1 MASQRGHMQKIAI
14 LSDAGQAVLSTFDLD
29 EVLKQILAILRDYFH
44 LQRTAVLLL
53 NPETQLLEMRSQSGW
68 SVESAKVSLPVG
80 TGLCGT
86 AAKLKRPVYA
96 PDVRRDPR
104 YVMSLPST
112 RSEVALPL
120 IIHDE
125 VAGVLDCQS
134 DKEDFFDPETID
146 LLTLFSTQASIALQ
160 NAKLYAREQ
169 RRAAQLEAINRIA
182 KQTTSVLDL
191 HELLEKVCRH
201 TMEAFPIDHV
211 SVLLLEE
218 GRLVLRGEQGK
229 LTLRFPRG
237 KELPPG
243 SGLCSRALALCK
255 TVLENDVTTV
265 SGYIA
270 GFDETR
276 SEVCVPLISFGET
289 LGVLT
294 LESAKPGAFQ
304 QSDVPPL
311 ESVADICANAIQNAR
326 YLEKVR
332 QLAYVDGLTGI
343 FNRRYFE
350 MRILEEIERARR
362 YESPMAVLLVDID
375 SFKRVNDE
383 YGHLLGD
390 ETLRQV
396 TSVFAHHLR
405 KMDVVCRYGGEEFAI
420 LVPETSGED
429 AMLVAE
435 KLRRVVETWMFPGVP
450 TPVTVSLGVA
460 EYPQNGHTRDEL
472 VRAADAALYVAKQRG
487 RNRSV
492 LAAAA
497 GSSA

>member
-1 MASQRGHMQKIAI
+1 MQKIAI

-44 LQRTAVLLL
+44 LQHTAVLLL
-53 NPETQLLEMRSQSGW
+53 NPETKLLEIRSQSGW
-68 SVESAKVSLPVG
+68 SVESAKVKLELG
-80 TGLCGT
+80 AGLCGT
-86 AAKLKRPVYA
+86 AAQLKRPVYA
-96 PDVRRDPR
+96 PDVSRDPR
-104 YVMSLPST
+104 YIKSLPST

-120 IIHDE
+120 IIQDR
-125 VAGVLDCQS
+125 VVGVLDCQS
-134 DKEDFFDPETID
+134 EKLDFFDSETID

-160 NAKLYAREQ
+160 NAKLYACEQ

-191 HELLEKVCRH
+191 RDLLEKVCRH

-211 SVLLLEE
+211 SVLLLED

-255 TVLENDVTTV
+255 TVLENDVSTV
-265 SGYIA
+265 PGYIA
-270 GFDETR
+270 GFEETR
-276 SEVCVPLISFGET
+276 SEMCVPLISFGET

-294 LESAKPGAFQ
+294 LESADPGAFQ
-304 QSDVPPL
+304 ESDVPPL

-343 FNRRYFE
+343 FNRRYVE

-362 YESPMAVLLVDID
+362 YQSSMAVLLVDID
-375 SFKRVNDE
+375 NFKPVNDE
-383 YGHLLGD
+383 FGHLLGD
-390 ETLRQV
+390 EVLRQA

-405 KMDVVCRYGGEEFAI
+405 KMDIVCRYGGDEFALI
-420 LVPETSGED
+420 VPETGGED
-429 AMLVAE
+429 AKLVAE
-435 KLRRVVETWMFPGVP
+435 KLRRVVETWNFPGVAR
-450 TPVTVSLGVA
+450 PVTISVGVA
-460 EYPQNGHTRDEL
+460 EYPLHGHTRDEL
-472 VRAADAALYVAKQRG
+472 VRAADGALYFAKQGG
-487 RNRSV
+487 RNRTV

-497 GSSA
+497 SGTSV

>member
-1 MASQRGHMQKIAI
+1 MQKIAF
-14 LSDAGQAVLSTFDLD
+14 LYDAGQAVLSTFDLD
-29 EVLKQILAILRDYFH
+29 EVLNQILTILRDYFH
-44 LQRTAVLLL
+44 LQRTAVMLL
-53 NPETQLLEMRSQSGW
+53 NPETQVLETRSLTGW
-68 SVESAKVSLPVG
+68 SSGTKRLSLPLG

-96 PDVRRDPR
+96 PDVSRDPR
-104 YVMSLPST
+104 YVMSVPST
-112 RSEVALPL
+112 RSELALPL
-120 IIHDE
+120 IVHDE

-134 DKEDFFDPETID
+134 DQENFFDPETID

-160 NAKLYAREQ
+160 NAKLYAGEQ

-191 HELLEKVCRH
+191 RELLEKVCRH

-211 SVLLLEE
+211 SVLLLED
-218 GRLVLRGEQGK
+218 GRLVLRGEQGR

-237 KELPPG
+237 KELPPD
-243 SGLCSRALALCK
+243 SGLCNRALAECR

-265 SGYIA
+265 PGYIA

-276 SEVCVPLISFGET
+276 SEMCVPLISFGET

-294 LESAKPGAFQ
+294 LESAHPGAFQ
-304 QSDVPPL
+304 DADVPPL

-326 YLEKVR
+326 YLEKVK

-343 FNRRYFE
+343 FNRRFFE

-375 SFKRVNDE
+375 RFKRVNDE
-383 YGHLLGD
+383 FGHLLGD
-390 ETLRQV
+390 EALRQL
-396 TSVFAHHLR
+396 TTAFAHHLR

-420 LVPETSGED
+420 IVPETSGED
-429 AMLVAE
+429 AVLVAE
-435 KLRRVVETWMFPGVP
+435 KLRRVIETWIFPGVARP
-450 TPVTVSLGVA
+450 ITISIGVA

-472 VRAADAALYVAKQRG
+472 VRAADAALYHAKQAG
-487 RNRSV
+487 RNRTV

-497 GSSA
+497 SETSA